1 MKQGDQIVV
10 TGLGAVSPVGA
21 NVEQTCASI
30 RAGINRFQAHPFYHP
45 RLPEPPLNEPQPAI
59 ISPVTPFDPSALLPE
74 RLMQLALAPM
84 KDLIASGKL
93 RRGDFKSA
101 AVLVSLPAV
110 ERTAHLS
117 GYEKAFIGE
126 YFERL
131 AISPGPIQQVFQEGH
146 TGVFAAIE
154 EATRLLRSGGC
165 RFCIVLGVDSYL
177 DKESVDRLDEVY
189 RLKSER
195 NVDGFIPGES
205 AALLLLE
212 TREHA
217 KARKAP
223 LLAKVGGLG
232 RGVEKENIAS
242 EKASSGRGL
251 AEAIAQ
257 VNGDEKGQPISW
269 VICDLNGESG
279 RSREWGMVL
288 CRSAASFSQLK
299 KLSHPADC
307 VGDVGAAS
315 GALSIA
321 VACRAFARGY
331 APGKEALLWTA
342 SDSGQRAACRI
353 ESPNEK

>member
-1 MKQGDQIVV
+1 MKQADQIVV
-10 TGLGAVSPVGA
+10 TGVSAISPVGA

-30 RAGINRFQAHPFYHP
+30 RAGINRFQAHPYYTP
-45 RLPEPPLNEPQPAI
+45 RLPEPPLSEPQLAMV
-59 ISPVTPFDPSALLPE
+59 SPVAPFDPGALLPE

-84 KDLIASGKL
+84 KDLISSGKL
-93 RRGDFKSA
+93 RRDDFQSA

-110 ERTAHLS
+110 ERTGHLS

-126 YFERL
+126 YFKRL
-131 AISPGPIQQVFQEGH
+131 AIEPGPIRQVFQEGQ
-146 TGVFAAIE
+146 TGVFSAVDAAS
-154 EATRLLRSGGC
+154 RLLRSGAC

-177 DKESVDRLDEVY
+177 DKESIDRLDETY

-205 AALLLLE
+205 AVLLLLE
-212 TREHA
+212 TAEHA
-217 KARKAP
+217 KGRKAP
-223 LLAKVGGLG
+223 VLAKIGGLG
-232 RGVEKENIAS
+232 RGIEKENIAS

-251 AEAIAQ
+251 ADALAQ
-257 VNGDEKGQPISW
+257 LNGEEKERSAAW

-288 CRSAASFSQLK
+288 CRSAASFGQLK

-315 GALSIA
+315 GALFIA
-321 VACRAFARGY
+321 IACRAFVRGY
-331 APGKEALLWTA
+331 APADEAFLWTS
-342 SDSGQRAACRI
+342 SDSGQRATCRI
-353 ESPNEK
+353 GKPN